1 VTVWLSHQLIL
12 AIHDE
17 QLAEHGG
24 ALGTR
29 DDGLLASA
37 LARPLHRPG
46 YGDPDIAEL
55 ASLYAIAI
63 ARNRPFVDGNKRTA
77 YVALKIFILLNGCGF
92 PVGEVDA
99 VVHMLQIAAGD
110 IGDDAFIAWV
120 RSVMTSPTRSSH
132 VPPPPSCSTWTGCCS
147 IPRRYISPPSCAPR
161 TKPATGSTKPCSA
174 IRSATLG
181 R

>member
-37 LARPLHRPG
+37 LARPLNRPG

-92 PVGEVDA
+92 PVGSMPLSTCCKSRQGISA
-99 VVHMLQIAAGD
+99 
-110 IGDDAFIAWV
+110 
-120 RSVMTSPTRSSH
+120 TTRSSPGF
-132 VPPPPSCSTWTGCCS
+132 VAS
-147 IPRRYISPPSCAPR
+147 
-161 TKPATGSTKPCSA
+161 
-174 IRSATLG
+174 
-181 R
+181 